1 MRKLKLYLE
10 TSAWNFYFADDAP
23 EERDVTKQ
31 FFDFIKKGAYEIYH
45 SDVVL
50 FEVNRASE
58 SKRKELLGL
67 IDKYASLELATTPEA
82 EDLADKYME
91 RKIVPANKREDALHV
106 GVATV
111 AEVDALVTW
120 NYHHLIGLRRSE
132 MFHAINL
139 EMGYTKKIEIISPRE
154 VATDESE

>member
-1 MRKLKLYLE
+1 MIYFIRKERILRKLKLYLE

-91 RKIVPANKREDALHV
+91 RKIVPANKREDAL
-106 GVATV
+106 
-111 AEVDALVTW
+111 
-120 NYHHLIGLRRSE
+120 
-132 MFHAINL
+132 
-139 EMGYTKKIEIISPRE
+139 
-154 VATDESE
+154 